1 MAMVAIVA
9 VGGLRAFS
17 NEADQEL
24 EYTAAVVQ
32 DGGAGSGNLL
42 ASGSVS
48 GGGGSGGGGA
58 GGGGG
63 FGTTDTDPADEDRA
77 AEATTSFED
86 FERRSWIAYGVGE
99 KIGAWTVV
107 QGSVD
112 PFRNAATAH
121 GDKAL
126 DLNGHEPGAIE
137 TELRV
142 ARGATYRLSMLI
154 GENHCGSAVKTGRV
168 FWNEDVVGTFAVD
181 TGRRGVF
188 EEWSFDL
195 PPNGEDT
202 GTLRIQGTN
211 PGSCGAALELASV
224 SLKLR

>member
-1 MAMVAIVA
+1 MAMVALVA
-9 VGGLRAFS
+9 IGGLQTLS

-32 DGGAGSGNLL
+32 DGGGTSGNLL

-48 GGGGSGGGGA
+48 GGGGSGGGSV
-58 GGGGG
+58 GG
-63 FGTTDTDPADEDRA
+63 FGTTDTDPANRQQA

-86 FERRSWIAYGVGE
+86 FEESSWVAHGVGE

-107 QGSVD
+107 EGSVD
-112 PFRNAATAH
+112 PFRNAATTH

-126 DLNGHEPGAIE
+126 DLNGHEPGTIE

-168 FWNEDVVGTFAVD
+168 FWNENVVGTFAVD
-181 TGRRGVF
+181 TGQRGKF

-224 SLKLR
+224 NLKLR